1 MLFIRLFFGIIATTV
16 IFNRMTQLNN
26 NEVYYLDVVAAI
38 IIGFA
43 ICLLDFKKLKAT
55 L

>member
-1 MLFIRLFFGIIATTV
+1 MLFIRLFFGIIATSV

-26 NEVYYLDVVAAI
+26 NEVFYLDVIFAI
-38 IIGFA
+38 LIGFGL
-43 ICLLDFKKLKAT
+43 CFLDFKRLKQI